1 MIELA
6 PGISSEMP
14 FTITLLLLL
23 LVARVLGEAF
33 ERLNQPA
40 IIGEVLAGFIL
51 GPSLLNVVHYSNTLA
66 VLSELGI
73 FLLII
78 LAGVEIRL
86 EEIRQSFRGK
96 GSWVPVMVFIL
107 PLIAGYLTG
116 RAFGFQNM
124 LSLFIGLCMAVAA
137 LPVSIRV
144 LMDLGEVHSFLGR
157 KIISAA
163 MFNDVLAF
171 LILGI
176 LISARETDST
186 IGQLVVSVLVTL
198 GKIALFALMIIVI
211 HKLFMFI
218 TRRVPFVHHHLDL
231 LINFLRGKES
241 LFAITLLFVLFFA
254 GVSEMLGLHF
264 VIGSFFGAVLL
275 RKELLGDE
283 NFDQIRDKTSGI
295 TMGFLAP
302 VFFASMGVQFNI
314 NVISH
319 YTLLVAVIL
328 IAFVSKV
335 GAGILGAKLA
345 RLSVRE
351 GLILGIG
358 LNAGGMMEL
367 LVAKLALQKG
377 FIDTSVYSVLVIL
390 GIITTLVS
398 PYLLRERFRKLNK
411 TEGK

>member
-6 PGISSEMP
+6 PGIPSEMP

-96 GSWVPVMVFIL
+96 GSWVPVMVFML
-107 PLIAGYLTG
+107 PLSAGYLTG
-116 RAFGFQNM
+116 LAFGFQNM

-176 LISARETDST
+176 LISTRETDST
-186 IGQLVVSVLVTL
+186 IGQIVVSVLITL
-198 GKIALFALMIIVI
+198 GKIALFALMIILI
-211 HKLFMFI
+211 HKLFQFV
-218 TRRVPFVHHHLDL
+218 TRRVPFVHHHLDV

-254 GVSEMLGLHF
+254 GVSEVLGLHF

-283 NFDQIRDKTSGI
+283 NFDQIREKTSGI

-314 NVISH
+314 NVIGH

-335 GAGILGAKLA
+335 GAGVLGARLA
-345 RLSVRE
+345 GLSARD
-351 GLILGIG
+351 GLTLGIG

-390 GIITTLVS
+390 GIMTTLVS
-398 PYLLRERFRKLNK
+398 PYLLRERFRKMNK
-411 TEGK
+411 AQGG